1 MSDRSSA
8 RRLAA
13 GIAAV
18 AGFLL
23 LSFDAAVAQD
33 RPRPGAAAPDCEP
46 GFERRDYPHGSPVN
60 FRCRTRVIDCPERQ
74 GHHATVIPEPSF
86 ETAQGV
92 QFGYRCQYQSRE
104 R

>member
-1 MSDRSSA
+1 VLRRIVVLLYFLSLFGVLGTTLLAAAGAAHAQQRSASA
-8 RRLAA
+8 RA
-13 GIAAV
+13 
-18 AGFLL
+18 
-23 LSFDAAVAQD
+23 
-33 RPRPGAAAPDCEP
+33 DCEP
-46 GFERRDYPHGSPVN
+46 GFERRAYPHGSELN

-92 QFGYRCQYQSRE
+92 QFGYRCQYTSRD